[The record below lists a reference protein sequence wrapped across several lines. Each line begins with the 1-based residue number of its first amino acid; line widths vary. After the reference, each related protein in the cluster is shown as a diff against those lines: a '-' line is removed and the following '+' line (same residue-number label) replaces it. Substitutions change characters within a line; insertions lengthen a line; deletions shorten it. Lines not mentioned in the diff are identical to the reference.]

1 MGRRKRRTRKVDG
14 TVGAVIFIVFII
26 ATLITYSSQNTNN
39 TNEVS
44 QVNSTVL
51 EAEGE
56 LHIYYFD
63 VGQADC
69 ELLVNEGQTM
79 LIDAGNNE
87 DGEMLVEKI
96 KELGINK
103 IDHVVGTHAHEDHI
117 GGMDDIIENFE
128 IGEVYLPEAISTSK
142 TYEEVLDAIAD
153 KELSITVPE
162 IGDEIIVGTAVC
174 TVKSIGN
181 NDNDLNG
188 SSIVLRTVYGD
199 NSFLFMGDL
208 EENMEKKYTWEKTD
222 VLKVGH
228 HGSNTSS
235 SEEFLNQVLPKYAI
249 ISVGEGNSYNHPGE
263 YTMNRLNM
271 IKAEIYRTDKVG
283 TIELV
288 TDGSGINIETEK

>member
-1 MGRRKRRTRKVDG
+1 MGRRKKRTRKIDS
-14 TVGAVIFIVFII
+14 TLGAVIFIIFIL
-26 ATLITYSSQNTNN
+26 AALITYSSQNANN

-44 QVNSTVL
+44 PVNSTVL

-69 ELLVNEGQTM
+69 ELLVNEGKTM

-87 DGEMLVEKI
+87 DGEMLVKKI
-96 KELGINK
+96 KELGITK

-117 GGMDDIIENFE
+117 GGMDDIIKNFE

-142 TYEEVLDAIAD
+142 TYEEVLDAIAE

-174 TVKSIGN
+174 IVKSIGN
-181 NDNDLNG
+181 NDNDLNN

-199 NSFLFMGDL
+199 NTFLFMGDL
-208 EENMEKKYTWEKTD
+208 EDNMEKKYTWEKTD

-249 ISVGEGNSYNHPGE
+249 ILVGEGNSYNHPGK
-263 YTMNRLNM
+263 YTISRLND
-271 IKAEIYRTDKVG
+271 IKAEIYRTDEVG

-288 TDGSGINIETEK
+288 SDGTEITIETEK